1 MLGRGA
7 LGTRAL
13 GREPTSAANPF
24 TPTWLPGVLA
34 WWQPSGTILLRSTG
48 GALPPPVNN
57 PPFDLPTATTLATI
71 ATAWLPGDPLPTLP
85 VKTPPLPTVMPF
97 AQPWLATI

>member
-71 ATAWLPGDPLPTLP
+71 ATGWLPADPLHIRRASSRARPSIL
-85 VKTPPLPTVMPF
+85 PF
-97 AQPWLATI
+97 ALSL